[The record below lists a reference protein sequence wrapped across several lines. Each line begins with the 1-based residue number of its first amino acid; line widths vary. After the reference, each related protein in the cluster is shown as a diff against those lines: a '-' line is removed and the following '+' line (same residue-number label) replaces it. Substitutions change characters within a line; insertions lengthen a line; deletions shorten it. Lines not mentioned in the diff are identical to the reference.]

1 MTRLT
6 LQQDTALKEFG
17 LCFIELPI
25 VSETFEDF
33 DDLRFNRDYQ
43 SDPQC
48 MMLTGET
55 GSGKTRLIQEYR
67 RRVNANS
74 SFRHSDV
81 PVLITNISSNKGLE
95 NTLVQILSDL
105 DTFGCHQKK
114 RGMKTDLTK
123 KVVRNLTAAN
133 VELLII
139 NEFHDLIK
147 FKSYQEIQ
155 IITSALKFI
164 SEEANIPIVLVGM
177 PWMKDIINDSEWGSR
192 LRRRKHLEYFSYIRK
207 EDREHFR
214 LLLVG
219 FSKRMSFDTRPVLH
233 SKELTRALFAVCRGE
248 FRQLMVFLYEAC
260 KMALLNEEPT
270 ISRKILAE
278 TFEKLGCEHLS
289 SNPFTIKFK
298 EIPIPV
304 LSIPSRYN
312 PNALEEKDE
321 IIDRVFEYIY

>member
-1 MTRLT
+1 MTKLT
-6 LQQDTALKEFG
+6 PQQDTTLRDFG

-25 VSETFEDF
+25 VTEVFKDF
-33 DDLRFNRDYQ
+33 DDLRFNRGYQ
-43 SDPQC
+43 LDPQC

-55 GSGKTRLIQEYR
+55 GSGKTSLIQEYR

-74 SFRHSDV
+74 GLRHSDV
-81 PVLITNISSNKGLE
+81 PVLITKVSSNKGLE
-95 NTLVQILSDL
+95 KTLIQILSDL
-105 DTFGCHQKK
+105 EKFACHQKK
-114 RGMKTDLTK
+114 RDLKVDLTK
-123 KVVRNLTAAN
+123 EVVQNLTAAK

-139 NEFHDLIK
+139 NEFHDLVK
-147 FKSYQEIQ
+147 FKSYQERQ

-177 PWMKDIINDSEWGSR
+177 PWMKDIINDSEWVSR
-192 LRRRKHLEYFSYIRK
+192 LRRRKHLDYFSYTLK
-207 EDREHFR
+207 EEREHFR
-214 LLLVG
+214 FLLVG

-248 FRQLMVFLYEAC
+248 FRQLKSFLYEAC
-260 KMALLNEEPT
+260 KIALQNNDHTLNEKT
-270 ISRKILAE
+270 LAE
-278 TFEKLGCEHLS
+278 TFDKLGCEHLS

-321 IIDRVFEYIY
+321 IIDRVFEYTY